1 MVDEELIDLIN
12 KIKDYKAEFQTI
24 EVKAAQGGCPK
35 RLYDTLSSFSNQDE
49 GGILVF
55 GLDERNDFEA
65 VGVFDVQELQKK
77 VNEQCKQMSPIVRP
91 VFTTTKYQGKNIVS
105 AEIPSVALS
114 ERPCFYTGI
123 GRIKGSYI
131 RSGDSDEPMS
141 EYEVYSY
148 EAYRKKYQDDIR
160 INEKASMIAIDNKKI
175 ESYVEKIKNNNF
187 NLSKLKEREIYE
199 LLNLTV
205 GGKLTLVSIL
215 LFSHYPQIYYPQYTI
230 NAIVVPGYELG
241 DVDEEGVRFI
251 DNKRIEG
258 TLIDMIDDTLR
269 FVNKNMSIKTIFDT
283 ETGAR
288 KDKTEYPILA
298 IREAVLN
305 AVIHRDYSIHTEGMP
320 IELIMYKNRIEIRNP
335 GGLYGRVTVDKL
347 GKIQPDTRNPALAR
361 AMETLGKTENR
372 YSGIPTIRRLMRE
385 EKLPEPVFVDSR
397 NEFCITLY
405 NENTEKKS
413 TDKDSVDVDLIEF
426 CKTPR
431 TRQEIADYLKIKT
444 VAHVMNNYI
453 NPLIQEGKLKME
465 IPDKPRSS
473 KQKYYI

>member
-1 MVDEELIDLIN
+1 MVDEELIELIE

-24 EVKAAQGGCPK
+24 EVKSAHGGCPK

-55 GLDERNDFEA
+55 GLDERIDFEA

-91 VFTTTKYQGKNIVS
+91 VFTATKYEGKNIVS
-105 AEIPSVALS
+105 AEIPSADLS

-123 GRIKGSYI
+123 GRIRGSYI

-160 INEKASMIAIDNKKI
+160 INEKASTSAIDNKTI
-175 ESYVEKIKNNNF
+175 GEYVEKIKNNNV
-187 NLSKLKEREIYE
+187 NLSKLAEDKIYE

-205 GGKLTLVSIL
+205 DGKLTLASIL
-215 LFSHYPQIYYPQYTI
+215 LFSYYPQIYYPQYTI

-241 DVDEEGVRFI
+241 DVDSEGTRFI

-258 TLIDMIDDTLR
+258 TIIDMIDEALR
-269 FVNKNMSIKTIFDT
+269 FVNKNMSIRTIFDSK
-283 ETGAR
+283 TGER
-288 KDKTEYPILA
+288 QDKTEYPILA
-298 IREAVLN
+298 IREAVVN
-305 AVIHRDYSIHTEGMP
+305 AIIHRDYSIHTEGMP

-335 GGLYGRVTVDKL
+335 GGLYGRITIDKL
-347 GKIQPDTRNPALAR
+347 GKIQPDTRNPVLAR

-385 EKLPEPVFVDSR
+385 EKLKEPVFADSR

-405 NENTEKKS
+405 NTKIENTS
-413 TDKDSVDVDLIEF
+413 TDNQNVEKDLIEF
-426 CKTPR
+426 CTIPR
-431 TRQEIADYLKIKT
+431 TRQEIAEYLNIKT
-444 VAHVMNNYI
+444 ITHVVNNYI
-453 NPLIQEGKLKME
+453 NPLIELGKLKMT
-465 IPDKPRSS
+465 IPNKPRSS
-473 KQKYYI
+473 NQKYYS